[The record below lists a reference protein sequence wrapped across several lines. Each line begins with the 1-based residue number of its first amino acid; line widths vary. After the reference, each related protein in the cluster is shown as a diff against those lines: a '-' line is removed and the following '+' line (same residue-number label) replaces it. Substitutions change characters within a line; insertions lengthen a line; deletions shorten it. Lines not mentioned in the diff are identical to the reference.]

1 MLQLVYISS
10 ASPAGQI
17 DVAPIL
23 QASRRNNVRDGL
35 SGLLYADGRRFLQV
49 LEGEPDA
56 VETAFAR
63 ISADS
68 RHRAVVVLSRR
79 DIAAREFGD
88 WAMAHRAPGDDAD
101 AFIARVDALSATAS
115 PDVQATFASF
125 ARLRRA
131 A

>member
-10 ASPAGQI
+10 AHPAGTI

-23 QASRRNNVRDGL
+23 EASRRNNARDGI

-49 LEGEPDA
+49 LEGEKGT
-56 VETAFAR
+56 VEAAFAR
-63 ISADS
+63 ISADP

-79 DIAAREFGD
+79 EVDAREFGA

-101 AFIARVDALSATAS
+101 AFIARIDAMAAGAA
-115 PDVQATFASF
+115 PDVRATFSSL
-125 ARLRRA
+125 ARHRRA

>member
-10 ASPAGQI
+10 AHPAGTG
-17 DVAPIL
+17 DVASIL
-23 QASRRNNVRDGL
+23 QVSRRNNVRDGL

-49 LEGEPDA
+49 LEGEPEA

-63 ISADS
+63 ISADP

-79 DIAAREFGD
+79 EIAVREFGD
-88 WAMAHRAPGDDAD
+88 WAMAHRAPGEDAD
-101 AFIARVDALSATAS
+101 AFIARIDALSGKAS